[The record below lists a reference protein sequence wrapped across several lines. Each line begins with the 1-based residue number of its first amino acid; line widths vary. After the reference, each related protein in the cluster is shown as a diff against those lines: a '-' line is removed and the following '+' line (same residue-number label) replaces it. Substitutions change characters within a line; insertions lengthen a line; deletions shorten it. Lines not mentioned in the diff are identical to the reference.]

1 MKNWIIF
8 ILLGTLA
15 IVGYTSWNIFFASTT
30 RFTASEISLYIPTQT
45 ANKETLLR
53 MLEEDSVITSKEAF
67 NWMAG
72 KLEYWENIKPGR
84 YKIQKG
90 ISVFKI
96 IKLLRSGRQTPTRLV
111 INRLRLP
118 SDFAKVISRSI
129 ESDSTAVMVLL
140 NNKEKMKE
148 LGFNETNWPAM
159 IIPDT
164 YELLWTWEPEKVLEK
179 LKTERDKW
187 WSLKDRKEKATAHG
201 LTPYEVHIVASIV
214 EEETNK
220 KEDKPLVASVYLNRI
235 KIGMP
240 LQADPTVRFAMKD
253 FKSNRVLYTHLKT
266 QSPYNTYL
274 NRGLPPGPICTATPQ
289 TLEAVLNAPKT
300 DFIFF
305 VANADLMGGST
316 FTQNLNEHN
325 KAARL
330 YQDSLNAWLKR
341 KDVKEKAFRDSIAAG
356 KETKSK

>member
-1 MKNWIIF
+1 MKKWILF
-8 ILLGTLA
+8 ILLFAFAGGGYYGWKLFLA
-15 IVGYTSWNIFFASTT
+15 PTT
-30 RFTASEISLYIPTQT
+30 RFTASETHIYLPTMG
-45 ANKETLLR
+45 ADRETILR
-53 MLEEDSVITSKEAF
+53 ILQEDSVVSRIEAF
-67 NWMAG
+67 DWMAK

-84 YKIQKG
+84 YKIEKEF
-90 ISVFKI
+90 SVFKI
-96 IKLLRSGRQTPTRLV
+96 IKLLRSGQQSPTRLV

-129 ESDSTAVMVLL
+129 ESDTAVIMAFL

-159 IIPDT
+159 IIPNT

-187 WSLKDRKEKATAHG
+187 WAQDSREEKAAALG
-201 LTPYEVHIVASIV
+201 LTPFEVHIVASIV

-220 KEDKPLVASVYLNRI
+220 KQDKPLVASVYLNRI
-235 KIGMP
+235 KKGMP
-240 LQADPTVRFAMKD
+240 LQADPTVRFARKD
-253 FKSNRVLYTHLKT
+253 FKSNRVLYTHLRT
-266 QSPYNTYL
+266 PSPYNTYL

-289 TLEAVLNAPKT
+289 TLEAVLEAPKT
-300 DFIFF
+300 DYIFF

-316 FTQNLNEHN
+316 FTKNLSDHN

-330 YQDSLNAWLKR
+330 YQDSLSTWLKR
-341 KDVKEKAFRDSIAAG
+341 KAIKERAILDSIAAG
-356 KETKSK
+356 KETVLK